1 MHFPASSKKKLT
13 AKSLFNV
20 ASVHKVNSDHLHIS
34 TRFRLEFWKE
44 VEVELYFYTEN
55 ATDLVNAIR
64 QKVTFTHDNSGLA
77 ASKWLERIL
86 DVTNCETLNQVD
98 LRGSPQLDVRDTFAT
113 IQNIEKLYIHGECP
127 NSFAKKFL
135 EIISPVATGITL
147 FKIPFETREE
157 FQTFLKSNLNYLTI
171 FTNKFPTFKFTVG
184 DLMVTNALKL
194 NIGELKLTVKEINEF
209 FKNWV
214 EKKCG
219 TRLEHLSLSTDE
231 DADERNLL
239 KGLKTVRFPESRKRT
254 FHYSKELDS
263 SSDSF
268 SGGYDIRRADRNKA
282 TITFGD
288 VYGETYIDFY
298 AWR

>member
-1 MHFPASSKKKLT
+1 MPP
-13 AKSLFNV
+13 SL
-20 ASVHKVNSDHLHIS
+20 DHLHI
-34 TRFRLEFWKE
+34 RACFRLEFWNE
-44 VEVELYFYTEN
+44 VEVSLCFYTEN
-55 ATDLVNAIR
+55 APDLVDAIL
-64 QKVTFTHDNSGLA
+64 QKITFTQDNSGLA

-86 DVTNCETLNQVD
+86 DVTNCESLSQVD

-113 IQNIEKLYIHGECP
+113 IQNIDKLYIHGECP
-127 NSFAKKFL
+127 NTFAKKFL
-135 EIISPVATGITL
+135 EIISPVATEITL
-147 FKIPFETREE
+147 FKIPFETRKE

-194 NIGELKLTVKEINEF
+194 NIDKLKLTVKEINKF

-214 EKKCG
+214 EKKCD
-219 TRLEHLSLSTDE
+219 TRLEHLSLSTNE
-231 DADERNLL
+231 DVDERNLL
-239 KGLKTVRFPESRKRT
+239 EGLKTVRFPENQERT

-268 SGGYDIRRADRNKA
+268 SGGYDLRRADRNKA

-288 VYGETYIDFY
+288 VYGDTYISFY
-298 AWR
+298 AWK